1 MVKKIISNGRKIIFD
16 TINTKEVKIKYL
28 ENNEICITLINKEDN
43 EFNNFRF
50 NCLENFKDD
59 IYKFLTEETQEN
71 LMEIKNSIVQFS
83 YQENLM
89 LGVNR

>member
-1 MVKKIISNGRKIIFD
+1 MIKKIIGNGRKRIFD

-43 EFNNFRF
+43 KFNNFRF

-59 IYKFLTEETQEN
+59 IYKFLTEETQNN
-71 LMEIKNSIVQFS
+71 LMQIKNSIVQFS

-89 LGVNR
+89 LGVN

>member
-1 MVKKIISNGRKIIFD
+1 MVKKIISNGRKRIFD

-28 ENNEICITLINKEDN
+28 ENNEICITLINIEDN
-43 EFNNFRF
+43 KFNNFRF

-83 YQENLM
+83 YQENLI
-89 LGVNR
+89 LGVNQ

>member
-1 MVKKIISNGRKIIFD
+1 MVKKIISNGRKRIFD

-28 ENNEICITLINKEDN
+28 ENNEICITLINIEDN
-43 EFNNFRF
+43 KFNNFRF

-83 YQENLM
+83 YQ
-89 LGVNR
+89 

>member
-1 MVKKIISNGRKIIFD
+1 MVKKIISNGRKRIFD

-28 ENNEICITLINKEDN
+28 ENNEICITLINIEDN
-43 EFNNFRF
+43 KFNNFRF

-83 YQENLM
+83 YQEKLI
-89 LGVNR
+89 LGVS

>member
-1 MVKKIISNGRKIIFD
+1 MVKKIISNGRKRIFD

-28 ENNEICITLINKEDN
+28 ENNEICIILINIEDN
-43 EFNNFRF
+43 KFNNFRF

-83 YQENLM
+83 YQEKLI
-89 LGVNR
+89 LGVS